1 MGEPPICPYSD
12 RARLA
17 NRFAGKVMRALRLPV
32 IAAIAATAL
41 AACGGGAAPGV
52 IPVSTASCGGDWH
65 LGGPGWHTFQ
75 VRNDSTGG
83 AEIDLINP
91 ASNAVYAEIANFG
104 PGTTA
109 PMRLNVGSGA
119 YAFRCLF
126 DDQDLMTGRTV
137 TVPGHAKG
145 TPAIEPVTYNQLT
158 PLAIRYQA
166 YTAAGLDTLAAQTAT
181 LAAKVAHGH
190 LAAAKQAWLTAHLT
204 YERLGAAYDAFGDFD
219 GKINGPADNGDLT
232 SPDWT
237 GFYRLE
243 YGLWH
248 GQPAPELT
256 PVAATLTKD
265 VLALRKAWPGMQ
277 VAQLDVGLR
286 THEILENALQ
296 FQLTGHDDYGSGTT
310 LATTEA
316 NITGTRELLSLL
328 HPLLVPRYPA
338 LPETQR
344 WLDRFAALLEKEHR
358 PDGSWVAVGSLPA
371 AAREQINA
379 ACSQA
384 LQLLAPIADIT
395 EPRNI

>member
-1 MGEPPICPYSD
+1 
-12 RARLA
+12 
-17 NRFAGKVMRALRLPV
+17 MRALRLLV
-32 IAAIAATAL
+32 IAAIAAAAL
-41 AACGGGAAPGV
+41 AACGGAAAPGA
-52 IPVSTASCGGDWH
+52 ISVSTASCGGDWH
-65 LGGPGWHTFQ
+65 LARPGWHTFQ

-83 AEIDLINP
+83 AEIDLVNP

-126 DDQDLMTGRTV
+126 DDQDPMTGRTV

-145 TPAIEPVTYNQLT
+145 TPAVEPVTYNQLT

-166 YTAAGLDTLAAQTAT
+166 YTAAGLDTLATQAAALQAAVAQ
-181 LAAKVAHGH
+181 GH
-190 LAAAKQAWLTAHLT
+190 LAAAKRAWLTAHLT

-219 GKINGPADNGDLT
+219 GEINSPAGR
-232 SPDWT
+232 SGVHSSQWT

-248 GQPAPELT
+248 GQPARELI

-296 FQLTGHDDYGSGTT
+296 FQLTGADDYGSGTT

-316 NITGTRELLSLL
+316 NITGTRELLTLL
-328 HPLLVPRYPA
+328 HPLLVPRYAA
-338 LPETQR
+338 LPDTER
-344 WLDRFAALLEKEHR
+344 WLDRLQSLLEKQQR
-358 PDGSWVAVGSLPA
+358 TDGSWVPVASLPPD
-371 AAREQINA
+371 AREQINA